1 MAVVSGIGLGLDTVL
16 GPARRR
22 PGNRGTPAAG
32 AGDLARPAPDEPG
45 LTPARGR
52 RPTLTRRHRPCT
64 KVGRRR
70 PGPAGAACASSST
83 PHFRSFA
90 LLLCGYF
97 AVRCR
102 FLDLPAA
109 RGINA
114 FVFWLALPALLLA
127 RVAGSSLPELLDWRV
142 LTAFYGVNAC
152 LFALTYAIGRAAWKD
167 PPGTAAIRALGVI
180 WGNYGYLG
188 LPLLTAALGP
198 EAALP
203 TVAVITCDILLP
215 ASLTIALLEGER
227 GGGGDRLAALRQAA
241 GGIVRN
247 PLVIAV
253 VVGALPRPPPFRCR
267 PRLPTSLT
275 SWPRPRARARSWRS
289 VPPSP
294 SRPRAAPTSTCRS
307 SPRSNSW

>member
-1 MAVVSGIGLGLDTVL
+1 MRYS
-16 GPARRR
+16 
-22 PGNRGTPAAG
+22 
-32 AGDLARPAPDEPG
+32 
-45 LTPARGR
+45 
-52 RPTLTRRHRPCT
+52 
-64 KVGRRR
+64 
-70 PGPAGAACASSST
+70 
-83 PHFRSFA
+83 
-90 LLLCGYF
+90 LCGYF

-127 RVAGSSLPELLDWRV
+127 RVAASSLPELLDWRV

-215 ASLTIALLEGER
+215 ASLTIALLEGAR
-227 GGGGDRLAALRQAA
+227 GGGGTGSRPCARLRAASSATRWSL
-241 GGIVRN
+241 
-247 PLVIAV
+247 PLPL
-253 VVGALPRPPPFRCR
+253 GALLLLPPPFRCR
-267 PRLPTSLT
+267 PRRQLP
-275 SWPRPRARARSWRS
+275 
-289 VPPSP
+289 
-294 SRPRAAPTSTCRS
+294 
-307 SPRSNSW
+307 